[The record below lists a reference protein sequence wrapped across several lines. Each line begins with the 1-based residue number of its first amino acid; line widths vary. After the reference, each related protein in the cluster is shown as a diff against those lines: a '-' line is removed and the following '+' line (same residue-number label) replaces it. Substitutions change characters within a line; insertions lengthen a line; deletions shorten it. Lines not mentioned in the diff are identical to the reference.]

1 VIYDPPLHTMTKST
15 TTKQR
20 PTLEQLKIELLSVK
34 EALKKKLEDLKA
46 ELSGLRA
53 DLREEE

>member
-1 VIYDPPLHTMTKST
+1 MKKST

-20 PTLEQLKIELLSVK
+20 PTLEQLKTELLSVK

-46 ELSGLRA
+46 ELAGLRT
-53 DLREEE
+53 DLRDSYDPD